1 MFFLSLKA
9 RIHQIINRK
18 FLTLGR
24 FDDPFPIS
32 TQKPVM
38 KKNQK
43 VLLATLMF
51 TAAILTGCASSKPSG
66 VPATNEDV
74 ARLGDSS
81 TPQAWDISQNQNI
94 TKRIVIYDATL
105 KMVVKSP
112 DSTNVNLSKIASK
125 HEGYVQVLGNKKSII
140 RVKSERL
147 EGAIAEISTL
157 GKVKDKTISGN
168 DVTEQYTD
176 YQIRLDNASNARKR
190 YLELLAK
197 AETVEAAL
205 KVEKELERLNGE
217 IDSLEGKINQ
227 LKHLSEYSTITVY
240 LEEKVKPGIL
250 GYVGIGLYESVK
262 WIFVR
267 N

>member
-1 MFFLSLKA
+1 
-9 RIHQIINRK
+9 
-18 FLTLGR
+18 
-24 FDDPFPIS
+24 
-32 TQKPVM
+32 
-38 KKNQK
+38 
-43 VLLATLMF
+43 
-51 TAAILTGCASSKPSG
+51 
-66 VPATNEDV
+66 
-74 ARLGDSS
+74 
-81 TPQAWDISQNQNI
+81 
-94 TKRIVIYDATL
+94 
-105 KMVVKSP
+105 
-112 DSTNVNLSKIASK
+112 
-125 HEGYVQVLGNKKSII
+125 
-140 RVKSERL
+140 
-147 EGAIAEISTL
+147 
-157 GKVKDKTISGN
+157 
-168 DVTEQYTD
+168 
-176 YQIRLDNASNARKR
+176 LDNASNARKR